1 MLTTR
6 CGLTFYAAPKVQTP
20 LIAQLQHWGKRAYQC
35 GIAAFF
41 LFATWCA
48 LGDLAVY
55 YNLA

>member
-1 MLTTR
+1 M
-6 CGLTFYAAPKVQTP
+6 FYAAPKVQTP

-55 YNLA
+55 YHLA